1 MNSGTRWVMDYLSA
15 VIEGRYAQLLAAIA
29 NLTTAAPR
37 GLNEQVG
44 IAATFSKSP
53 FTGLSPARVAGK
65 TSATVGGLIVTIG
78 NTAFAAGESIVLQ
91 VRQNGVLIGA
101 TFTLNSALAK
111 GTHDF
116 SASLGAVT
124 VAAGDVFSLDG
135 TYTAGGGPANPTFS
149 VAINY

>member
-1 MNSGTRWVMDYLSA
+1 MSRLRALRRAPSV
-15 VIEGRYAQLLAAIA
+15 EPLAELALVRE
-29 NLTTAAPR
+29 NNAARTSSPS

-53 FTGLSPARVAGK
+53 FSNMSPARAAG
-65 TSATVGGLIVTIG
+65 TVSALIVTIG
-78 NTAFAAGESIVLQ
+78 NVLFAAGESIVLQ
-91 VRQNGVLIGA
+91 VRQNGVLIGS
-101 TFTLNSALAK
+101 TFTLNSTLAK

-116 SASLGAVT
+116 SASLGAVS
-124 VAAGDVFSLDG
+124 VVAGDVFSLDG